1 MDKIIAGKNV
11 TVTDEGFLKDF
22 GQWDKD
28 IADALAVENQ
38 IVLTPRHWEV
48 ITYIQN
54 EFKNDVPLSIRKIGK
69 SGIVDICN
77 KLGDWYRFLRGKV
90 SSPAFKLICDL
101 MTKNSLS
108 SIPTAADVTLTPAK
122 PRKQPTTS
130 GDMRS
135 LTIESKVHEK

>member
-1 MDKIIAGKNV
+1 M
-11 TVTDEGFLKDF
+11 TQFLSQ
-22 GQWDKD
+22 GQIDLRTK
-28 IADALAVENQ
+28 A
-38 IVLTPRHWEV
+38 
-48 ITYIQN
+48 
-54 EFKNDVPLSIRKIGK
+54 K

-90 SSPAFKLICDL
+90 SSSAFKLICDL

-135 LTIESKVHEK
+135 LTIESKSHEK